1 MRPKQKG
8 PSSSAFKKLLSVYMH
23 NPLIM
28 LNKMTRF
35 YQRTVIDTLFDM
47 RMSVYVLAK
56 PETIFVCKHDFVF

>member
-1 MRPKQKG
+1 MKGGQNETKTEKG

-35 YQRTVIDTLFDM
+35 HQGIVIDTF
-47 RMSVYVLAK
+47 S
-56 PETIFVCKHDFVF
+56 TF